1 MLSTGLVFSLF
12 IELVGFILWIKFVR
26 DGQNKYKDITSAF
39 MFLVALFIL
48 YQVFKLNLDFGLV
61 LASATLFAAF
71 AWILGKAINLEAVSY
86 THLTLPTILLV

>member
-39 MFLVALFIL
+39 LFLVGLFIVYKVL
-48 YQVFKLNLDFGLV
+48 IVILDFGFV
-61 LASATLFAAF
+61 VC
-71 AWILGKAINLEAVSY
+71 W
-86 THLTLPTILLV
+86 